1 MSNMQ
6 VGNVV
11 EHKDKE
17 SKSGYPHN
25 GTYLIIDFCR
35 MKNSISREWED
46 AVIYENPNGKRY
58 VRELND
64 FIDKFQK
71 VEINESKG

>member
-1 MSNMQ
+1 MG
-6 VGNVV
+6 VGDIVK
-11 EHKDKE
+11 HKNKE
-17 SKSGYPHN
+17 SKSGYPHDSIYVISN
-25 GTYLIIDFCR
+25 FCR

-46 AVIYENPNGKRY
+46 AVIYNNVTTNECY

-71 VEINESKG
+71 IEK

>member
-1 MSNMQ
+1 MG
-6 VGNVV
+6 VGDVV

-25 GTYLIIDFCR
+25 GTYLIIDYCR
-35 MKNSISREWED
+35 MKNSVSREWED
-46 AVIYENPNGKRY
+46 AVIYENPEGKRY

-71 VEINESKG
+71 VEIYGSKN

>member
-1 MSNMQ
+1 MSNM
-6 VGNVV
+6 GIGDVV
-11 EHKDKE
+11 EHKNKV

-25 GTYLIIDFCR
+25 GTYLIVDYCR

-46 AVIYENPNGKRY
+46 AVIYESPNNKRY

-71 VEINESKG
+71 VKL

>member
-1 MSNMQ
+1 MG
-6 VGNVV
+6 VGDIV
-11 EHKDKE
+11 EHKNKE

-25 GTYLIIDFCR
+25 GTYLIIDYCR
-35 MKNSISREWED
+35 IKNSISSEWED
-46 AVIYENPNGKRY
+46 AVIYESPEGKRY

-71 VEINESKG
+71 VEIYGSKN

>member
-1 MSNMQ
+1 MG
-6 VGNVV
+6 VGDIV
-11 EHKDKE
+11 EHENKE

-25 GTYLIIDFCR
+25 GTYLIIDYCR

-46 AVIYENPNGKRY
+46 AVIYESPEGKRY

-64 FIDKFQK
+64 FINKFQK
-71 VEINESKG
+71 IKI

>member
-1 MSNMQ
+1 MG
-6 VGNVV
+6 VGDIV
-11 EHKDKE
+11 EHKDKD
-17 SKSGYPHN
+17 SKSGYPHDGIYVISN
-25 GTYLIIDFCR
+25 FCR

-46 AVIYENPNGKRY
+46 AVIYTNTTTHQHY

-71 VEINESKG
+71 IEK

>member
-1 MSNMQ
+1 MG
-6 VGNVV
+6 VGDVV

-17 SKSGYPHN
+17 SKSGYSHDGIYVISN
-25 GTYLIIDFCR
+25 FCR

-46 AVIYENPNGKRY
+46 AVIYENPEGKRY

-71 VEINESKG
+71 VEIYGSKD

>member
-1 MSNMQ
+1 MKI
-6 VGNVV
+6 GDIV
-11 EHKDKE
+11 EHKSKV

-25 GTYLIIDFCR
+25 VTYLIIDYCR

-46 AVIYENPNGKRY
+46 AVIYENPEGKRY

-64 FIDKFQK
+64 FIDKFKK
-71 VEINESKG
+71 V

>member
-1 MSNMQ
+1 MNNM
-6 VGNVV
+6 GIGDVV
-11 EHKDKE
+11 EHKNKV
-17 SKSGYPHN
+17 SKSCYPHN
-25 GTYLIIDFCR
+25 GTYLIVDYCR

-46 AVIYENPNGKRY
+46 AVIYESPNNKRY

-71 VEINESKG
+71 VKL

>member
-1 MSNMQ
+1 MG
-6 VGNVV
+6 VGDVV
-11 EHKDKE
+11 EHKNKE

-25 GTYLIIDFCR
+25 GTYLIIDYCR

-46 AVIYENPNGKRY
+46 AVIYENPEGKRY

-71 VEINESKG
+71 AEIYGSKD

>member
-1 MSNMQ
+1 MKI
-6 VGNVV
+6 GDIV
-11 EHKDKE
+11 EHK
-17 SKSGYPHN
+17 SKVSDSGYPHN
-25 GTYLIIDFCR
+25 GTYLIIDYCR

-46 AVIYENPNGKRY
+46 AVIYENPEGKRY

-71 VEINESKG
+71 VEIHGSEN

>member
-1 MSNMQ
+1 MG
-6 VGNVV
+6 VGDIV
-11 EHKDKE
+11 EHKNKE

-25 GTYLIIDFCR
+25 GTYLIIDYCR

-46 AVIYENPNGKRY
+46 AVIYESPEGKRY

-71 VEINESKG
+71 VEIYGSKN

>member
-1 MSNMQ
+1 MKI
-6 VGNVV
+6 GDIV
-11 EHKDKE
+11 EHESKV

-25 GTYLIIDFCR
+25 GTYLIIDYCR

-46 AVIYENPNGKRY
+46 AVIYENPEGKRY

-71 VEINESKG
+71 VEIHGSED